1 MGFDIVSLL
10 SVRVFAAL
18 ATASSV
24 WFTIYIA
31 PPGPVL
37 RAVLDAYDVRAPLA
51 SMVSTCRTFVSDT
64 LLDTA
69 LPAISAL
76 GTVVTRLGH
85 DVLNVVP
92 PPLLQLA
99 NRLAASAEPY
109 VSPTMAQLYA
119 LGSGIVTG
127 SRRIASDYPGTRLV
141 DYFRIFAGL
150 RADTLSA
157 TFSVSL
163 VWGTL
168 VLCCICFILY
178 SLWIFFFLE
187 APLDDNDLRLITTLN
202 TQVTLVICKIES
214 LSKQFQHRTSDAF
227 TTFSA
232 LVVLWPTQVLR
243 ARCYQTSLIRQAA
256 YFEDSVEVLRC
267 DRSSHSTVYRQ
278 IARLSL
284 CFITRVISLALAA
297 LVILLVI
304 SYVVAVLYMVWV
316 SPDWHLVINR
326 R

>member
-1 MGFDIVSLL
+1 MGFDIVSFL

-18 ATASSV
+18 AIASSV

-31 PPGPVL
+31 PSGPVL
-37 RAVLDAYDVRAPLA
+37 RAVLDAYDVRAFLA
-51 SMVSTCRTFVSDT
+51 SMASICRTFVSDI

-76 GTVVTRLGH
+76 GTVVTQLGR
-85 DVLNVVP
+85 DVLDVMP

-109 VSPTMAQLYA
+109 VSSTMTQLYA
-119 LGSGIVTG
+119 LGSGTVTG
-127 SRRIASDYPGTRLV
+127 LRRIASDYPGTRLV

-168 VLCCICFILY
+168 VLCFICFICFILY
-178 SLWIFFFLE
+178 SLWIFLSFE

-202 TQVTLVICKIES
+202 TQVTLAIRKIES
-214 LSKQFQHRTSDAF
+214 LSKQFQHRTSNAF

-243 ARCYQTSLIRQAA
+243 ARCYQTTFIRQAA

-267 DRSSHSTVYRQ
+267 DRSSPSIVYRQ
-278 IARLSL
+278 LARVSL
-284 CFITRVISLALAA
+284 CFITRFISIAFAT
-297 LVILLVI
+297 LVVLLVI
-304 SYVVAVLYMVWV
+304 SYAVAVLYTVWV
-316 SPDWHLVINR
+316 SPH
-326 R
+326 

>member
-10 SVRVFAAL
+10 SVRVFASL
-18 ATASSV
+18 AIASSV

-51 SMVSTCRTFVSDT
+51 FIASTSWTSMSDA

-85 DVLNVVP
+85 DVLDVVP

-109 VSPTMAQLYA
+109 VSSTMAQLYA
-119 LGSGIVTG
+119 LGPGIVTG

-168 VLCCICFILY
+168 VLCFICFTLY
-178 SLWIFFFLE
+178 SLWIFLSFE

-202 TQVTLVICKIES
+202 TQVTLAIRKIES
-214 LSKQFQHRTSDAF
+214 LSKQLQHRTLAAF
-227 TTFSA
+227 STFSA
-232 LVVLWPTQVLR
+232 LVVVWPTQVLR
-243 ARCYQTSLIRQAA
+243 ARCYQSFSPLQDAYIQDSL
-256 YFEDSVEVLRC
+256 EMLRC
-267 DRSSHSTVYRQ
+267 NRSSHSIVYRQ
-278 IARLSL
+278 LARSSL
-284 CFITRVISLALAA
+284 CFITCFISIAFATLA
-297 LVILLVI
+297 VLLVI
-304 SYVVAVLYMVWV
+304 SYVVAVLYTVWV
-316 SPDWHLVINR
+316 SLH
-326 R
+326 

>member
-10 SVRVFAAL
+10 SVRVFASL

-51 SMVSTCRTFVSDT
+51 SMVSTCRTFVSDI
-64 LLDTA
+64 LLDTV

-85 DVLNVVP
+85 DVLDVMP

-109 VSPTMAQLYA
+109 VSSTMTQLYA

-127 SRRIASDYPGTRLV
+127 LRRIASDYPGTRLV

-168 VLCCICFILY
+168 VLCFICFILY
-178 SLWIFFFLE
+178 SLWIFLSFE

-202 TQVTLVICKIES
+202 TQVTHTIRKIEL
-214 LSKQFQHRTSDAF
+214 LSKQFQHRASNAF
-227 TTFSA
+227 ATFSA
-232 LVVLWPTQVLR
+232 LVVLWPTPVFR
-243 ARCYQTSLIRQAA
+243 ARCYQTSPTTQAA
-256 YFEDSVEVLRC
+256 YFEDSLEALRC
-267 DRSSHSTVYRQ
+267 HRSSHLLLYRRL
-278 IARLSL
+278 ARLLL
-284 CFITRVISLALAA
+284 CFINRFISLAIAA
-297 LVILLVI
+297 LVVLLVI
-304 SYVVAVLYMVWV
+304 SYVAAVLYTVWV
-316 SPDWHLVINR
+316 SPD
-326 R
+326 